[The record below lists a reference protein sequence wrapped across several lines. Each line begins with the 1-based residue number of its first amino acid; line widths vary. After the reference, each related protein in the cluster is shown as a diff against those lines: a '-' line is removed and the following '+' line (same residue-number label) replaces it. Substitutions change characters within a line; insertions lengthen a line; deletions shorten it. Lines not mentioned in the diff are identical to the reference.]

1 MMKEIKEIYVSNKT
15 MFEKRLSSFKRVW
28 TQGSDLKIFE
38 ELCYCLCTSREK
50 AKNAL
55 NAISALTISALT
67 KNNYFFLIN
76 ADYDTIDKVLCENGI
91 ALHPDKAK
99 RIIRNRDIFYPN
111 TKNILQSKYCF
122 GDIKKVREEL
132 VRDVVGFGFKEASHF
147 LRNIGFGGN
156 LAIIDRHIKNQLIK
170 YGVIAD
176 DVSSA
181 SITKKRYYEIEE
193 KMIQFAHKIKIPVDI
208 LDMLLIYAENKE
220 IMK

>member
-1 MMKEIKEIYVSNKT
+1 MKELKQIYTSNKP
-15 MFEKRLSSFKRVW
+15 MFEKRLVSFKKVW
-28 TQGSDLKIFE
+28 TQGNDLKIFA
-38 ELCYCLCTSREK
+38 ELCYCLCTAREK

-55 NAISALTISALT
+55 NVVDSLSE
-67 KNNYFFLIN
+67 NNYEILIHG
-76 ADYDTIDKVLCENGI
+76 DKKKVDKVLRENNI
-91 ALHPDKAK
+91 ALHPDKAD
-99 RIIRNRDIFYPN
+99 RIIINRKIFYPN
-111 TKNILQSKYCF
+111 TRNILQSKYCF
-122 GDIKKVREEL
+122 DDIKKAREEL

-176 DVSSA
+176 DIKST

-208 LDMLLIYAENKE
+208 LDMLLIYTENKE
-220 IMK
+220 IIK

>member
-1 MMKEIKEIYVSNKT
+1 MEEIKEIYDSNKA
-15 MFEKRLSSFKRVW
+15 MFEERLSSFKKVW
-28 TQGSDLKIFE
+28 KQGNDLKIFA
-38 ELCYCLCTSREK
+38 ELCYCLCTPREK

-55 NAISALTISALT
+55 NAVNALS
-67 KNNYFFLIN
+67 KNNYEILISGN
-76 ADYDTIDKVLCENGI
+76 KNKIDKVLCENNI
-91 ALHPDKAK
+91 ALHPDKAD
-99 RIIRNRDIFYPN
+99 RIIINRKLFFPN
-111 TKNILQSKYCF
+111 TKNILQLKYCF
-122 GDIKKVREEL
+122 DDIKKVREEL

-147 LRNIGFGGN
+147 LRNIGFGSD
-156 LAIIDRHIKNQLIK
+156 LAIIDRHIKNQLVK

-176 DVSSA
+176 DVKSA